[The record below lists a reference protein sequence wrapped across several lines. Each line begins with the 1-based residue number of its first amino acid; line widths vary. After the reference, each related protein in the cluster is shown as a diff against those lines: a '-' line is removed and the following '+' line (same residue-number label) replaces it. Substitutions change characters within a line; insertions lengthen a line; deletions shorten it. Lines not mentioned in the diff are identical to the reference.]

1 MKIRDIMTPSV
12 VTVDHEATIDTAA
25 KIMKQHNVGAVPVI
39 GRNAQL
45 QGIVTDRDIVTRNI
59 ANGKDPKT
67 EKVRD
72 IMTTNVSTV
81 SPDADVNDVTR
92 QMAEKQVRRVPVVE
106 NGNLV
111 GMATLGD
118 IAVTGDFKTEISTAL
133 CDICEGCDCK

>member
-1 MKIRDIMTPSV
+1 MY
-12 VTVDHEATIDTAA
+12 
-25 KIMKQHNVGAVPVI
+25 VPVI